1 MNKKM
6 ISNTE
11 IANNVELSGPK
22 QHLDFMQETL
32 NFDIEGYTSDSALSS
47 STSSEAAATW
57 SGFLMERFPDYGTD
71 EFKWLKRVAW
81 PLYGLNK
88 ERIYNHKPQ
97 APDWFEHLKKEV
109 QQELMNE
116 ILKEQT
122 KIVEERDNEYTMEE
136 PHLNRETIVRLIN
149 LVISRRKPSN
159 SSNLLPTLIASS
171 KISTSDAAGNEVLF
185 EFSGSPDK
193 AAPSKA
199 IKYSDMRELTKYFWE
214 KKWLLF
220 KQSFYP
226 RLWADVVGDKDYAIS
241 IYLNGIDD
249 GDKLNGTWGLILN
262 KAVEFELSFRNRED
276 NWRDMRRYQN
286 LDGSQIRPVMTVYRE
301 MRDVLEQEEAELM
314 DVFFGTLPL
323 SAFPELNPEI
333 GFYKNQKTKSNV
345 KKRPL
350 TISTNVVMLSDIS
363 TVHQRFSCMF
373 QMEYS
378 WKQTINGGRYYYI
391 KEQLDELDEMSTNKE
406 RVFKAEWK
414 PPEPIL
420 KNAIASNPV
429 KETPPHIRCG
439 EYNTLYS
446 NITYRATFSEKMEL
460 ENFPFDCQELNM
472 SMEIKGND
480 FDLKGKNENFITIDW
495 DLFALDEWQPSKN
508 AVDCRIE
515 RSGSRATSNGVV
527 ITFKLQRDPS
537 NYIYKLAITSFMI
550 VTGTFMFFG
559 IANDDI
565 ADRLNYIAT
574 MFLTG
579 QAFQMVAT
587 NETPSLGYLSM
598 IDYFLVIGN
607 LFIYMQFVVAI
618 FVNFES
624 SRSHSTDIVNLSC
637 LAISAGLYAAFTI
650 GWIIWAR
657 LISIPKEA
665 TKLNAT
671 QLDLY
676 SEGFI
681 YILTYLDECDGSDG
695 ELLYSVPPSPGSRT
709 SSFRQSLS
717 PVVTEEI
724 VFSQESVHGKLAA
737 LNKKTLK
744 ITQIVGKRIDDDA
757 CIFQILS
764 GTNLLDAIDG
774 RKSQVGIIMQH
785 PIWKRK
791 DMNRIKAKKLKLR
804 NDRISLK
811 NQRKSR
817 KSKSSNRTV
826 ARESGQETYGME
838 LKKPATVF

>member
-1 MNKKM
+1 M
-6 ISNTE
+6 ISNTM
-11 IANNVELSGPK
+11 IDNNVELSQPI
-22 QHLDFMQETL
+22 QQLDFMKETL
-32 NFDIEGYTSDSALSS
+32 NVEIEGYSSDSAH
-47 STSSEAAATW
+47 STSSSSDAAATW
-57 SGFLMERFPDYGTD
+57 SGFLMERFPDYGTK
-71 EFKWLKRVAW
+71 EFKWLKQVAW
-81 PLYGLNK
+81 PRYGLNK

-97 APDWFEHLKKEV
+97 APDWFQRLKKEF
-109 QQELMNE
+109 QQELMYE
-116 ILKEQT
+116 IVMEQT
-122 KIVEERDNEYTMEE
+122 KILEKRKNEYSMEE

-149 LVISRRKPSN
+149 LVLSRRKHT
-159 SSNLLPTLIASS
+159 SSPTLATSS
-171 KISTSDAAGNEVLF
+171 TPKISMSDAAGHEVLF
-185 EFSGSPDK
+185 ELSGSPDK
-193 AAPSKA
+193 PTPSKTL
-199 IKYSDMRELTKYFWE
+199 KYCDMKELTKYFWE

-220 KQSFYP
+220 KESCYP
-226 RLWADVVGDKDYAIS
+226 RLWADVVGDKEYAIC

-249 GDKLNGTWGLILN
+249 GDKLNGTWGLVLN
-262 KAVEFELSFRNRED
+262 KALEFERSFENRED

-323 SAFPELNPEI
+323 SAFPELDPEI
-333 GFYKNQKTKSNV
+333 GFYRQQKTKSNA

-350 TISTNVVMLSDIS
+350 TISMNVVMLSDIS

-373 QMEYS
+373 QMQYS

-406 RVFKAEWK
+406 KVFKAEWK

-420 KNAIASNPV
+420 KNAIASKLI

-480 FDLKGKNENFITIDW
+480 FDLKGKNEQFITIDW

-508 AVDCRIE
+508 AVDCKIE
-515 RSGSRATSNGVV
+515 RSGSRATSNDVV

-537 NYIYKLAITSFMI
+537 NYVYKLAITSFMI

-607 LFIYMQFVVAI
+607 LFIYIQFVVAI
-618 FVNFES
+618 FINFES
-624 SRSHSTDIVNLSC
+624 SRSHANDPVNLSC

-657 LISIPKEA
+657 VVSIPKEA

-681 YILTYLDECDGSDG
+681 YILTYFDVADGSGDDH
-695 ELLYSVPPSPGSRT
+695 LYVVPPSRESI
-709 SSFRQSLS
+709 S
-717 PVVTEEI
+717 PIVTEEI
-724 VFSQESVHGKLAA
+724 VFSRESVHGKLAA

-744 ITQIVGKRIDDDA
+744 ITEIVGKRIDDDA
-757 CIFQILS
+757 SIFQILS
-764 GTNLLDAIDG
+764 GTNLLDTIEG
-774 RKSQVGIIMQH
+774 KKSQIGDIMQH
-785 PIWKRK
+785 PIWKSK

-804 NDRISLK
+804 NQRTSLR
-811 NQRKSR
+811 NHRKSR
-817 KSKSSNRTV
+817 KSKKLSR
-826 ARESGQETYGME
+826 RESGKETYGME